1 MRGRALRLPPARAL
15 TRALLMRH
23 SPLDRPPDSSAGPA
37 ATPARHTLTGV
48 WYVIAAASQAALH
61 PVICMLLEFDGPN
74 TTTSCVETFMAHR
87 HQIACDSED
96 CWSAK
101 PMQGPGCSGTWMLLL
116 YTQEVCQIGQN
127 LLRRI
132 AGGFCCWLLCGGA
145 QER

>member
-37 ATPARHTLTGV
+37 ATPARTRSQESGTPLLLPHRQHFTLSSACFLNVMARTP
-48 WYVIAAASQAALH
+48 LH
-61 PVICMLLEFDGPN
+61 PVSKRSWLTGIQLHATARTAG
-74 TTTSCVETFMAHR
+74 V
-87 HQIACDSED
+87 
-96 CWSAK
+96 
-101 PMQGPGCSGTWMLLL
+101 QGLCRGLDAAAPGCSFCN
-116 YTQEVCQIGQN
+116 TQEVCQIGQN

-132 AGGFCCWLLCGGA
+132 AGGSCCLLLCGGA